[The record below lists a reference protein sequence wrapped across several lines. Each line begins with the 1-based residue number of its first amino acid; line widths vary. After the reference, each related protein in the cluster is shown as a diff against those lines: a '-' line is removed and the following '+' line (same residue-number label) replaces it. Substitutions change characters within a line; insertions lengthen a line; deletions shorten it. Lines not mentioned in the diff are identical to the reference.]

1 MEKTIG
7 LKRMFYNLSTLSQ
20 YLKKVLI
27 VAFFTLCLCSCK
39 RQPQITIYMGPNSI
53 QDSTEGLR
61 VEDGDYQA
69 ALARCQERLQQ
80 FPKDSIEAADIY
92 SLMGGIYAEY
102 IEDEEKARYYLD
114 KAVDIHQQFGD
125 DIGLAQDYVQLS
137 HIYYYIG
144 GKIEEG
150 IDFIDKAESLYRKY
164 GLTDS
169 FGLAIT
175 LISKGRLYKKNAEY
189 GKAIEAFKEA
199 QEIYHKRQEEEAIVH
214 IFTGQ
219 IYIEMQDFENAEQE
233 LTEAQKICEKK
244 GEMYHG
250 ANVNRLF
257 GDLYLEQ
264 ESYAKAIDSYTKAL
278 DFYKTDYIY
287 LQNMANVYSNMA
299 YSYNHSGNLE
309 KAIEYG
315 VNASKAIESTGL
327 DTKERI
333 EDQKVY
339 RHNLSM
345 YYKGWTEDMSEEGF
359 EAWYQ
364 KVVIEGEEWDMWGEK
379 GRGESVSVPK

>member
-1 MEKTIG
+1 
-7 LKRMFYNLSTLSQ
+7 
-20 YLKKVLI
+20 
-27 VAFFTLCLCSCK
+27 
-39 RQPQITIYMGPNSI
+39 
-53 QDSTEGLR
+53 
-61 VEDGDYQA
+61 
-69 ALARCQERLQQ
+69 
-80 FPKDSIEAADIY
+80 
-92 SLMGGIYAEY
+92 
-102 IEDEEKARYYLD
+102 
-114 KAVDIHQQFGD
+114 
-125 DIGLAQDYVQLS
+125 
-137 HIYYYIG
+137 
-144 GKIEEG
+144 
-150 IDFIDKAESLYRKY
+150 
-164 GLTDS
+164 
-169 FGLAIT
+169 
-175 LISKGRLYKKNAEY
+175 
-189 GKAIEAFKEA
+189 
-199 QEIYHKRQEEEAIVH
+199 
-214 IFTGQ
+214 
-219 IYIEMQDFENAEQE
+219 MQDFENAEQE

-364 KVVIEGEEWDMWGEK
+364 KVVIEGEEWDVWGEK
-379 GRGESVSVPK
+379 GRGESVSAPK